1 MDCVR
6 HRRGFGIKTSSL
18 MESGSGRGA
27 AWMLECICEWC
38 AMLMRVFMGAGFF
51 FFFVQMTCVYMCV
64 CVCVRSVVECV
75 RWGERQTAGSRTSG
89 PHACI
94 HQSLGERLKRT
105 GQ

>member
-27 AWMLECICEWC
+27 VWMLECICEWC

-64 CVCVRSVVECV
+64 CVCAVSWNACV
-75 RWGERQTAGSRTSG
+75 GERDRQRALARQALMHVFIRARGRG
-89 PHACI
+89 
-94 HQSLGERLKRT
+94 
-105 GQ
+105 